1 MLLFLPKSE
10 NHEQY
15 GDRVMSWHKITRPLT
30 LEIDP
35 EVVRIGKIVWDRF
48 VEENKPEGFA
58 MFHASRGSEDG
69 LHDTRLVYLTPLATE
84 ICREALTD
92 FTLEPCGVPACNEP
106 DMAYVFGDP
115 RMMGEL
121 KDKYVPEEEAPVA
134 QAAS

>member
-1 MLLFLPKSE
+1 MLLFLPKAQITNNME
-10 NHEQY
+10 N
-15 GDRVMSWHKITRPLT
+15 RVMSWHKITRPLT
-30 LEIDP
+30 PEIDP
-35 EVVRIGKIVWDRF
+35 EVVRIGKIVWDCF

-115 RMMGEL
+115 QMMGQL
-121 KDKYVPEEEAPVA
+121 KEKYVPEEEAPVA
-134 QAAS
+134 QAAG